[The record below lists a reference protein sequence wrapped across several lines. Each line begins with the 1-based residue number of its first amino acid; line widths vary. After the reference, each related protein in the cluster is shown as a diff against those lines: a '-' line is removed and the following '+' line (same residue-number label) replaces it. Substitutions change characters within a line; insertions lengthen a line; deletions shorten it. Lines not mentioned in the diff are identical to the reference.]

1 MWLLLDC
8 SASTALAQGATTGH
22 DSDTVLRAAA
32 QSAAAT
38 VLALQAIGV
47 PCAVAAFSS
56 NGRQAVRLS
65 TVKALGQAAD
75 DSLTQRL
82 LALRRSGSTR
92 LGAAL
97 RHATTRLGG
106 LPGSG
111 RGASHWVLLLSDGQP
126 HDVDVHDRRYLVDD
140 ARHAVHHARR
150 RAVRRACLAIG
161 RDAEPDALRIF
172 GRGGT
177 QVLND
182 TTALPRALRRLIG

>member
-1 MWLLLDC
+1 MARPGW
-8 SASTALAQGATTGH
+8 A
-22 DSDTVLRAAA
+22 
-32 QSAAAT
+32 
-38 VLALQAIGV
+38 
-47 PCAVAAFSS
+47 
-56 NGRQAVRLS
+56 
-65 TVKALGQAAD
+65 
-75 DSLTQRL
+75 
-82 LALRRSGSTR
+82 R
-92 LGAAL
+92 LGAARRGASPRL
-97 RHATTRLGG
+97 ATARLGG

-150 RAVRRACLAIG
+150 RAVRMACLAIG